1 MRTLL
6 DSFLAEMD
14 RIQADFQTRMEG
26 IDRPEPPSPS
36 SPSSPPEPE
45 PVGGAFAAQPEGI
58 EDRIG
63 ELRHLLGLEAIWNGK
78 REAAR
83 GVLRDGALLDEVLR
97 DGAVREGSAE
107 ERAEELFVAAFGEL
121 PPGPDAEQ
129 VEARTC
135 RNVPA
140 LTVRH
145 PRAVHHH
152 ALSGGSLVPGAR
164 AETIL

>member
-14 RIQADFQTRMEG
+14 RIQADFQTRMES
-26 IDRPEPPSPS
+26 IDRPKPPAPPSS
-36 SPSSPPEPE
+36 PEPE
-45 PVGGAFAAQPEGI
+45 PVGGVFAAQPEGI

-78 REAAR
+78 REPAR
-83 GVLRDGALLDEVLR
+83 E
-97 DGAVREGSAE
+97 AVREAARETLRDETGRDGVVRE
-107 ERAEELFVAAFGEL
+107 ERAEELFAAAFGEL

-140 LTVRH
+140 LTVRQ
-145 PRAVHHH
+145 PRTVHHH
-152 ALSGGSLVPGAR
+152 GLSGGPLVPGAR